1 MMLIVFPFVII
12 DTIVKYQKMKDMN
25 FDKSLIQGMI
35 TSTMKTGSKAT
46 ILLMYIKAPENLSR
60 NKNRY
65 LFKPSWMHARD

>member
-1 MMLIVFPFVII
+1 
-12 DTIVKYQKMKDMN
+12 MKDMN